1 MQLKYQVVDVF
12 TKTRFGGN
20 PLAVVLDAD
29 ELTGLQMQVIAKEF
43 NFSETSFVCKPKD
56 VDNTAHVR
64 IFTPNSE
71 MDFAG
76 HPNVGTAYVLAQN
89 AGDKPTKLR
98 FEERVGIVPITV
110 EYDDLDNVQSTAIT
124 SPQSLKLGKE
134 FDPAKTASALSID
147 QSDLQTDNHQ
157 PTHVSVGANFIVVE
171 LKTRDALARMNIN
184 SDAANQLVASGDPKA
199 PKAIYAYHRCDDELD
214 WTARMFT
221 FRGTAY
227 EDPATGS
234 AGGAMAAFAHHLNLP
249 PKNGELYK
257 VTQGIDMCRPSAMQL
272 QIIHQAD
279 GAKVQIA
286 GSSIDVMQGV
296 LTV

>member
-1 MQLKYQVVDVF
+1 MQFKYQVVDVF

-110 EYDDLDNVQSTAIT
+110 EYDDFDNVQ
-124 SPQSLKLGKE
+124 
-134 FDPAKTASALSID
+134 
-147 QSDLQTDNHQ
+147 
-157 PTHVSVGANFIVVE
+157 
-171 LKTRDALARMNIN
+171 
-184 SDAANQLVASGDPKA
+184 
-199 PKAIYAYHRCDDELD
+199 ELD
-214 WTARMFT
+214 RNKDWTLQF
-221 FRGTAY
+221 
-227 EDPATGS
+227 
-234 AGGAMAAFAHHLNLP
+234 LP
-249 PKNGELYK
+249 CG
-257 VTQGIDMCRPSAMQL
+257 R
-272 QIIHQAD
+272 
-279 GAKVQIA
+279 
-286 GSSIDVMQGV
+286 
-296 LTV
+296 